1 MLRVNSRV
9 MSPSPLYLSPPPS
22 PSPNEPLSFLRAFSL
37 PSTKRCAHS
46 ARSARRAFP
55 RTHWT
60 GRSSSFEFENT
71 AISVT
76 APAAALCVHTYVY
89 LVLQHP
95 VPTASRTGPFLLL
108 PSTSHRPR
116 CRLPECRF
124 LSGPSWLLAH
134 RPSLPRLANLSARF
148 QRNGGESRGS
158 RTWIRA

>member
-1 MLRVNSRV
+1 MEEVATEMLRVNSRV

-22 PSPNEPLSFLRAFSL
+22 PSPNDPLSFLRAFSL

-95 VPTASRTGPFLLL
+95 VPTASRTAPFLLL

-124 LSGPSWLLAH
+124 LSGPS
-134 RPSLPRLANLSARF
+134 
-148 QRNGGESRGS
+148 
-158 RTWIRA
+158 